1 MKLALK
7 LAARGAGWVSPNP
20 MVGAVVVKEGQVVGR
35 GYHRRAGEPHA
46 EVVALQEAKDAA
58 PGATL
63 YVTLEPCHHHG
74 RTPPCTQAILQA
86 GVRRVV
92 IATRDPNPQVT
103 GDGAAYLSSQELE
116 VEIGLMEAEAS
127 RLNEA
132 WFKWVATGL
141 PWVIAKAACSLD
153 GRIATATG
161 ESQWLTGE
169 KARIFGHRLRH
180 RVDAILVGVNTVL
193 ADDPQLTTRLPGR
206 GRKVVGGGGKGP
218 QAHLQSSPTPPP
230 PTPYVSGTGFQPVQG
245 EGGPD
250 ELTENRKPKT
260 ENRAKDPIRI
270 VLDSTLRIP
279 LSARLLHLDSPA
291 PTWVACTE
299 QAPKEKIQALQ
310 QQGAGVLVLPPESQ
324 ESERVCLKALLE
336 LLGQRQIQSLLV
348 EGGAETLGA
357 FFEQRLVDKFY
368 FFYAPKFLGGRQAP
382 GVLGGQGIIRLEDA
396 LVAKDWSLRRLGPD
410 LLIWGYL

>member
-1 MKLALK
+1 MPNEAYMKLALK

-46 EVVALQEAKDAA
+46 EVAALQEAKDAA
-58 PGATL
+58 RGGTL

-74 RTPPCTQAILQA
+74 RTPPCTEAILQA

-103 GDGAAYLSSQELE
+103 GDGAAYLSSQGLE
-116 VEIGLMEAEAS
+116 VEIGLLEAEAR

-206 GRKVVGGGGKGP
+206 GRGMTVGEGP
-218 QAHLQSSPTPPP
+218 RGQWASLQSLPHPLP
-230 PTPYVSGTGFQPVQG
+230 QPIMLVAQAYSLCRG
-245 EGGPD
+245 RED
-250 ELTENRKPKT
+250 RTNLLKTENRKPKT
-260 ENRAKDPIRI
+260 
-270 VLDSTLRIP
+270 
-279 LSARLLHLDSPA
+279 
-291 PTWVACTE
+291 
-299 QAPKEKIQALQ
+299 APKTPSASSWT
-310 QQGAGVLVLPPESQ
+310 APCES
-324 ESERVCLKALLE
+324 L
-336 LLGQRQIQSLLV
+336 
-348 EGGAETLGA
+348 
-357 FFEQRLVDKFY
+357 
-368 FFYAPKFLGGRQAP
+368 
-382 GVLGGQGIIRLEDA
+382 
-396 LVAKDWSLRRLGPD
+396 
-410 LLIWGYL
+410 